1 MSFPYRLKQ
10 LRKEHKWTQEELG
23 AKLNLTKVSIS
34 GYENGNR
41 TPDMD
46 TLIKISNVFNV
57 SIDYLVGKSDV
68 RSVDSPI
75 ISGQVLKNSI
85 TNSPKPPL
93 LEQIFFRWFFRG
105 FKRRKRKKLFATG
118 MKKSKRKK
126 KVPPTE
132 KDTDESAWDLKD
144 K

>member
-93 LEQIFFRWFFRG
+93 LEQIFSMVFRG
-105 FKRRKRKKLFATG
+105 FKRRKGRNYSLLA
-118 MKKSKRKK
+118 
-126 KVPPTE
+126 
-132 KDTDESAWDLKD
+132 
-144 K
+144 